1 MKKCDHHIS
10 DLHKQLASCYAFVE
24 KAQKAL
30 AVWQRNL
37 EMKTQ
42 QLEIKLSNKKEE
54 DMHSRSPHR
63 LVMTSCSVWTSTSRP
78 NSSGLKRW

>member
-30 AVWQRNL
+30 TEKQRDL

-42 QLEIKLSNKKEE
+42 QMEIKLSNKKEE

-63 LVMTSCSVWTSTSRP
+63 LVMTSRSVWTSMTRF
-78 NSSGLKRW
+78 SSSDLKRW